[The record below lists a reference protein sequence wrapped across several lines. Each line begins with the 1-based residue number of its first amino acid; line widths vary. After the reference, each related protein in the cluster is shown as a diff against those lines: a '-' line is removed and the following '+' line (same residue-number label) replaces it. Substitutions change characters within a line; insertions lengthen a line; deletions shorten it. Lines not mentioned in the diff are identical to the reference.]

1 MSTLLEVCNRG
12 TSKWGDSAWVFT
24 DKNAIHSYIESYQ
37 KIINKYNN
45 SLKIL
50 DIGISAGG
58 SLWLW
63 QNYCIE
69 NNIKYDIWGMDINP
83 KYTVDKEFQKDLDN
97 DSNIHTIW
105 SSSSMLSSSYDS
117 VPEGFDIIVD
127 DGAHTLESQIE
138 AFTLAWPKLAVNGTY
153 VIEDIQNESTIPDI
167 EKHIKSITPN
177 SNIEIYLGKKN
188 GRYDDILII
197 VTK

>member
-12 TSKWGDSAWVFT
+12 TSKWGDQAWVFT
-24 DKNAIHSYIESYQ
+24 DKNSVHSYIGSYQ
-37 KIINKYNN
+37 KVLNKYNN
-45 SLKIL
+45 SIKIL

-69 NNIKYDIWGMDINP
+69 NNIKYDIWGLDINP
-83 KYTVDKEFQKDLDN
+83 KYTVDREFQKDLDN

-117 VPEGFDIIVD
+117 IPEGFDIIVD

-153 VIEDIQNESTIPDI
+153 VIEDIQNESTIPNI
-167 EKHIKSITPN
+167 ENHIKSITPN